1 MKRRT
6 SIVALGIGLA
16 VLGWSC
22 ERLDNQFPKTKEEL
36 LRPKTWTITDLV
48 KGPPGGATSSVFSSL
63 ELCERDD
70 EFRFRSENRLYVN
83 SGARRCDSSELQEY
97 RGSWTLK
104 NDILLEMYTPYD
116 TVALF
121 IEELTAEN
129 MRAYYDEMAGT
140 TLSRYTFVFSGK

>member
-1 MKRRT
+1 MKGNFF
-6 SIVALGIGLA
+6 SVVFILFLA
-16 VLGWSC
+16 ALGWSC
-22 ERLDNQFPKTKEEL
+22 ERLENQFPKTKEEL

-48 KGPPGGATSSVFSSL
+48 KGPPGGAASSVYSSL

-83 SGARRCDSSELQEY
+83 AGARRCDPDELQEY

-104 NDILLEMYTPYD
+104 NDVLLEWYTPYD

-121 IEELTAEN
+121 IEELTEEN
-129 MRAYYDEMAGT
+129 MRAYYDEQGGSSV
-140 TLSRYTFVFSGK
+140 SRYTFIFSGK

>member
-1 MKRRT
+1 MSSKHN
-6 SIVALGIGLA
+6 LA
-16 VLGWSC
+16 VFLLFLAAIGWSC

-48 KGPPGGATSSVFSSL
+48 KGPPGGAASSVYSSL
-63 ELCERDD
+63 FPCERDD
-70 EFRFRSENRLYVN
+70 EYRFRSENRLYVN
-83 SGARRCDSSELQEY
+83 SGAKRCDSSELQEY

-129 MRAYYDEMAGT
+129 MRAYYDELSGT

>member
-1 MKRRT
+1 MKT
-6 SIVALGIGLA
+6 KHSLA
-16 VLGWSC
+16 SYVLFLAAVGWSC

-48 KGPPGGATSSVFSSL
+48 KGPPGGAASSIYSSL

-70 EFRFRSENRLYVN
+70 EYRFRSENRLFVN
-83 SGARRCDSSELQEY
+83 AGPRRCDTTELQEY

-104 NDILLEMYTPYD
+104 NDVLLEWYTPYD

-121 IEELTAEN
+121 IEELTADN
-129 MRAYYDEMAGT
+129 MRAYYDELNGT